1 MNANAS
7 DPPGEATPP
16 PRSPRRSLWRSV
28 VLKALAPILLVGAGA
43 GGTLGVESFEIAEL
57 YRPAAA
63 NTLVLQVPSSA
74 DDETYT
80 IYHSH
85 AGTVAA
91 APDKP
96 TDKQQHDCPPLVR
109 NHLRIVGLWN
119 DLQDIHQDLEPTGQ
133 VAAEKGERREK
144 LDLARDRLRALM
156 ERLAPCIE
164 EAPSSSPHSG

>member
-1 MNANAS
+1 MNS
-7 DPPGEATPP
+7 PYPP
-16 PRSPRRSLWRSV
+16 PPPRRSLWRSV
-28 VLKALAPILLVGAGA
+28 ILNALAPILLVGAGV
-43 GGTLGVESFEIAEL
+43 GGTLGVERFEAAEL

-63 NTLVLQVPSSA
+63 NTIVLEVPSSA

-80 IYHSH
+80 ISHNH
-85 AGTVAA
+85 AGAVAVT
-91 APDKP
+91 PDKP

-164 EAPSSSPHSG
+164 EAPSASAHSG